1 MYERTRNVYSAREK
15 LRAVDGCLELGI
27 ARYHRKTGIPIA
39 TLNVWLK
46 QSRAGVELTRTRG
59 GRKSKKAVGV
69 EFTRVFIGSEKVKK
83 RRLIKRRLIK

>member
-1 MYERTRNVYSAREK
+1 MHERTRNVYTAGQK
-15 LRAVDGCLELGI
+15 TRAVSGCLELGI

-46 QSRAGVELTRTRG
+46 QSRAGFALTRTRG

-69 EFTRVFIGSEKVKK
+69 V
-83 RRLIKRRLIK
+83 